1 MANAEVGSAYVS
13 VIPSTKGFN
22 EGVATAAFDGMKTAA
37 LGVTAAVAA
46 IGATMIAIGKQSL
59 DAYAKLMLLLG
70 FR

>member
-37 LGVTAAVAA
+37 LGVQQQLR
-46 IGATMIAIGKQSL
+46 QSVPQ
-59 DAYAKLMLLLG
+59 
-70 FR
+70 